1 MIMMPHPE
9 RTFLTK
15 QYSWAPKE
23 WGIESP
29 WFKMFDNAYQ
39 FYKKNQ

>member
-9 RTFLTK
+9 RTYLAK
-15 QYSWAPKE
+15 QYSWSPKE
-23 WGIESP
+23 WNHYSP

-39 FYKKNQ
+39 FAKKN